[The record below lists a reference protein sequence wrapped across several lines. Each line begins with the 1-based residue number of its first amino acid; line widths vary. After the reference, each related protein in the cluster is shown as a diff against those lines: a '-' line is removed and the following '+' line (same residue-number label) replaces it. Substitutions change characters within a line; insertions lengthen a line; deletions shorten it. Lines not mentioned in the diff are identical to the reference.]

1 MSSSAPI
8 LLLSVM
14 TLGGLGERS
23 GIFKPRKGNQQITQ
37 VQHHITMYYGINYSR
52 ILFGVYI
59 TIRCKCSFKSTNS
72 IKLGSPFLLQTFTF
86 INDIDLLAKSY
97 RPVARIR
104 ITPVTLHGGV
114 RKSRAGGPPLWRIV
128 LTCDIR
134 RHLGHLPGRV
144 SAIEG
149 VCRSVFGTVQHTVRH
164 KRAEPSFVKKLAI
177 NTASVHF
184 AIDKIRVVLQA
195 WALIIRI
202 LYVTLLMTSRAMGLY
217 LQGQG
222 KGPLVSQCGRL
233 EHPGRAVPPCRSK
246 PR

>member
-1 MSSSAPI
+1 MFLMS
-8 LLLSVM
+8 LYVSVFVHIWSM
-14 TLGGLGERS
+14 SEFQFNREGGGT
-23 GIFKPRKGNQQITQ
+23 GNACT
-37 VQHHITMYYGINYSR
+37 T
-52 ILFGVYI
+52 
-59 TIRCKCSFKSTNS
+59 
-72 IKLGSPFLLQTFTF
+72 
-86 INDIDLLAKSY
+86 Y
-97 RPVARIR
+97 RPVARFR

-195 WALIIRI
+195 WALISRI

-217 LQGQG
+217 GQCAPRSCCSISKFVNRTISLHQRRLHLLPSRTWCASSRVAG
-222 KGPLVSQCGRL
+222 GPEAKRRKNWAAFLNRIVSSSQIGLV
-233 EHPGRAVPPCRSK
+233 
-246 PR
+246 

>member
-1 MSSSAPI
+1 MRPNLVDTKSEDSRVSDRSSDDS
-8 LLLSVM
+8 
-14 TLGGLGERS
+14 
-23 GIFKPRKGNQQITQ
+23 N
-37 VQHHITMYYGINYSR
+37 
-52 ILFGVYI
+52 
-59 TIRCKCSFKSTNS
+59 
-72 IKLGSPFLLQTFTF
+72 
-86 INDIDLLAKSY
+86 
-97 RPVARIR
+97 RPVAWIR

-217 LQGQG
+217 SDALAAVDEG
-222 KGPLVSQCGRL
+222 VWSGRRL
-233 EHPGRAVPPCRSK
+233 H
-246 PR
+246 

>member
-1 MSSSAPI
+1 MENI
-8 LLLSVM
+8 GNFLSGCEAYGCPK
-14 TLGGLGERS
+14 TD
-23 GIFKPRKGNQQITQ
+23 IFQTVDLYEAQNIPQ
-37 VQHHITMYYGINYSR
+37 VSLPTKM
-52 ILFGVYI
+52 LFA
-59 TIRCKCSFKSTNS
+59 N
-72 IKLGSPFLLQTFTF
+72 
-86 INDIDLLAKSY
+86 AY

-104 ITPVTLHGGV
+104 ITPVTLYSGV

-134 RHLGHLPGRV
+134 HHLGHLPGRV

-164 KRAEPSFVKKLAI
+164 KRTEPSFVKKLAI

-217 LQGQG
+217 VRIC
-222 KGPLVSQCGRL
+222 PY
-233 EHPGRAVPPCRSK
+233 
-246 PR
+246 

>member
-1 MSSSAPI
+1 MHAHAS
-8 LLLSVM
+8 
-14 TLGGLGERS
+14 
-23 GIFKPRKGNQQITQ
+23 
-37 VQHHITMYYGINYSR
+37 INYYR
-52 ILFGVYI
+52 GM
-59 TIRCKCSFKSTNS
+59 
-72 IKLGSPFLLQTFTF
+72 G
-86 INDIDLLAKSY
+86 Y

-177 NTASVHF
+177 CTFCHRQNPRCPPSVGVNYPYTLRH
-184 AIDKIRVVLQA
+184 
-195 WALIIRI
+195 
-202 LYVTLLMTSRAMGLY
+202 LLMTSRAMGL
-217 LQGQG
+217 
-222 KGPLVSQCGRL
+222 
-233 EHPGRAVPPCRSK
+233 
-246 PR
+246 

>member
-1 MSSSAPI
+1 MCNGESLS
-8 LLLSVM
+8 LLPFSKLQGPLLFDISLSCTKLIM
-14 TLGGLGERS
+14 EHPPTLFYVAVLNGSYFSLL
-23 GIFKPRKGNQQITQ
+23 PRPVT
-37 VQHHITMYYGINYSR
+37 T
-52 ILFGVYI
+52 
-59 TIRCKCSFKSTNS
+59 
-72 IKLGSPFLLQTFTF
+72 
-86 INDIDLLAKSY
+86 Y

-104 ITPVTLHGGV
+104 ITPVTLRGGV

-184 AIDKIRVVLQA
+184 AIDKIRVILQA

-202 LYVTLLMTSRAMGLY
+202 LYVTLLMTSRAMGL
-217 LQGQG
+217 L
-222 KGPLVSQCGRL
+222 K
-233 EHPGRAVPPCRSK
+233 H
-246 PR
+246 

>member
-1 MSSSAPI
+1 
-8 LLLSVM
+8 
-14 TLGGLGERS
+14 
-23 GIFKPRKGNQQITQ
+23 
-37 VQHHITMYYGINYSR
+37 MYTDS
-52 ILFGVYI
+52 LV
-59 TIRCKCSFKSTNS
+59 
-72 IKLGSPFLLQTFTF
+72 
-86 INDIDLLAKSY
+86 Y

-164 KRAEPSFVKKLAI
+164 KQAEPSFVKKLAI

-202 LYVTLLMTSRAMGLY
+202 LYVTLLMTSRAMGL
-217 LQGQG
+217 LQDLLSYTHAKSGQTCTRTHIERFHVTSRVQNRAPFWCTCTALNYCEAG
-222 KGPLVSQCGRL
+222 LPPHEAAVEHGAHRCQVGWKRRQTFL
-233 EHPGRAVPPCRSK
+233 EVR
-246 PR
+246 

>member
-1 MSSSAPI
+1 MSPC
-8 LLLSVM
+8 M
-14 TLGGLGERS
+14 
-23 GIFKPRKGNQQITQ
+23 
-37 VQHHITMYYGINYSR
+37 
-52 ILFGVYI
+52 
-59 TIRCKCSFKSTNS
+59 
-72 IKLGSPFLLQTFTF
+72 
-86 INDIDLLAKSY
+86 Y

-114 RKSRAGGPPLWRIV
+114 RKSRAGGPPLWRIL

-149 VCRSVFGTVQHTVRH
+149 VCRSIFGTVQHTVRH

-195 WALIIRI
+195 WVLIIRI

-217 LQGQG
+217 MFN
-222 KGPLVSQCGRL
+222 R
-233 EHPGRAVPPCRSK
+233 
-246 PR
+246 

>member
-1 MSSSAPI
+1 M
-8 LLLSVM
+8 L
-14 TLGGLGERS
+14 
-23 GIFKPRKGNQQITQ
+23 
-37 VQHHITMYYGINYSR
+37 NY
-52 ILFGVYI
+52 IFGVH
-59 TIRCKCSFKSTNS
+59 
-72 IKLGSPFLLQTFTF
+72 
-86 INDIDLLAKSY
+86 Y

-164 KRAEPSFVKKLAI
+164 KRAEPSFVKELAI

-217 LQGQG
+217 SHGHGLT
-222 KGPLVSQCGRL
+222 CGSHVTTASAHR
-233 EHPGRAVPPCRSK
+233 VPPPFPKSSRQFTHASELQI
-246 PR
+246 RRQGETRYVMIGTL

>member
-1 MSSSAPI
+1 MTI
-8 LLLSVM
+8 LH
-14 TLGGLGERS
+14 
-23 GIFKPRKGNQQITQ
+23 N
-37 VQHHITMYYGINYSR
+37 
-52 ILFGVYI
+52 
-59 TIRCKCSFKSTNS
+59 
-72 IKLGSPFLLQTFTF
+72 
-86 INDIDLLAKSY
+86 Y

-149 VCRSVFGTVQHTVRH
+149 VCRSVFGTVQHTVRY

-202 LYVTLLMTSRAMGLY
+202 LYVTLLMTSRAFGHTSYVPTINLRSWTHYYVAKVM
-217 LQGQG
+217 
-222 KGPLVSQCGRL
+222 PIAFVSLIERL
-233 EHPGRAVPPCRSK
+233 FE
-246 PR
+246 

>member
-1 MSSSAPI
+1 MKIAFLLPAI
-8 LLLSVM
+8 MQFLLLQNIALSN
-14 TLGGLGERS
+14 L
-23 GIFKPRKGNQQITQ
+23 
-37 VQHHITMYYGINYSR
+37 
-52 ILFGVYI
+52 
-59 TIRCKCSFKSTNS
+59 
-72 IKLGSPFLLQTFTF
+72 
-86 INDIDLLAKSY
+86 Y

-104 ITPVTLHGGV
+104 ITPVTLHGGM

-149 VCRSVFGTVQHTVRH
+149 VCCSVFGTVQHTVRH

-202 LYVTLLMTSRAMGLY
+202 LYVTLFMTSRAMGLLY
-217 LQGQG
+217 
-222 KGPLVSQCGRL
+222 
-233 EHPGRAVPPCRSK
+233 PCNSCAY
-246 PR
+246 

>member
-1 MSSSAPI
+1 MII
-8 LLLSVM
+8 LTIGLHKLHKQT
-14 TLGGLGERS
+14 TLYIPRIVGHLCE
-23 GIFKPRKGNQQITQ
+23 FKCG
-37 VQHHITMYYGINYSR
+37 
-52 ILFGVYI
+52 
-59 TIRCKCSFKSTNS
+59 
-72 IKLGSPFLLQTFTF
+72 
-86 INDIDLLAKSY
+86 Y

-164 KRAEPSFVKKLAI
+164 KQAEPSFVKKLAI

-202 LYVTLLMTSRAMGLY
+202 LYVTLLMTSRAMGLLY
-217 LQGQG
+217 
-222 KGPLVSQCGRL
+222 
-233 EHPGRAVPPCRSK
+233 AVD
-246 PR
+246 

>member
-1 MSSSAPI
+1 MHCMGRTWSKCYSLLTVTKSSGSDGILTTTLKETALSIAP
-8 LLLSVM
+8 
-14 TLGGLGERS
+14 
-23 GIFKPRKGNQQITQ
+23 GITK
-37 VQHHITMYYGINYSR
+37 
-52 ILFGVYI
+52 LFL
-59 TIRCKCSFKSTNS
+59 N
-72 IKLGSPFLLQTFTF
+72 
-86 INDIDLLAKSY
+86 

-104 ITPVTLHGGV
+104 ITPDTLHGGV

-149 VCRSVFGTVQHTVRH
+149 VCRSVFDTVQHTVRH

-217 LQGQG
+217 F
-222 KGPLVSQCGRL
+222 
-233 EHPGRAVPPCRSK
+233 HPNWYYS
-246 PR
+246 

>member
-1 MSSSAPI
+1 M
-8 LLLSVM
+8 
-14 TLGGLGERS
+14 
-23 GIFKPRKGNQQITQ
+23 
-37 VQHHITMYYGINYSR
+37 HI
-52 ILFGVYI
+52 
-59 TIRCKCSFKSTNS
+59 
-72 IKLGSPFLLQTFTF
+72 
-86 INDIDLLAKSY
+86 
-97 RPVARIR
+97 
-104 ITPVTLHGGV
+104 
-114 RKSRAGGPPLWRIV
+114 WRIV

-202 LYVTLLMTSRAMGLY
+202 LYVTLLMTSRAMGLHIY
-217 LQGQG
+217 IG
-222 KGPLVSQCGRL
+222 K
-233 EHPGRAVPPCRSK
+233 
-246 PR
+246 